1 MAQRHNGAP
10 TSSGCGNR
18 RLGFLTRAV
27 AEETAYQIEGERTSA
42 KSAGPTKVQPRLA
55 CRVLAWRFSWTRRA
69 RRG

>member
-1 MAQRHNGAP
+1 MARPHPRAAATG
-10 TSSGCGNR
+10 GWDFC
-18 RLGFLTRAV
+18 LGAV
-27 AEETAYQIEGERTSA
+27 AEETAYQIESERTSA